1 MNRKIYICLNLL
13 ILNVIAFSQLENG
26 VSKIYKTED
35 FIGKWKMA
43 GYIYDAS
50 PQPLKK
56 ENQNDFIDLSL
67 NNTFTEIKSGKFD
80 KGYWE
85 YLPIGNMIMFYDP
98 WKEGYQPM
106 KVVKINSLELQLLIT
121 WQGGS
126 SIIVFKKEQNK

>member
-1 MNRKIYICLNLL
+1 M
-13 ILNVIAFSQLENG
+13 
-26 VSKIYKTED
+26 
-35 FIGKWKMA
+35 
-43 GYIYDAS
+43 
-50 PQPLKK
+50 KK
-56 ENQNDFIDLSL
+56 ENQNDFIDLLL